1 MLVAV
6 QTGMCVL
13 LLAVASYFLRGLA
26 SARGVNPGF
35 RAQGI
40 TDVALDLDLLPRGT
54 DRGAIFNSILRG
66 AQQLPGVQS
75 ATLAAVVPLA
85 GSNME
90 TVAAP
95 ETTAPLTRND
105 RRFLY
110 FNIVGPKFFSTLGT
124 PIVRGREFL
133 ETDREG
139 APRVAV
145 VNETMARRLWP
156 DGDAL
161 GKRFHWGAVDGPLL
175 QVVGISRD
183 ANYVMPGEAPKA
195 TVYVPLAQEPRG
207 EMVLQLRTTA
217 DLATTRR
224 AITNL
229 MHDLAPAL
237 PPPPVVSMI
246 DDMSI
251 TLLPVRAGA
260 VLLGTFGLI
269 ALILAAAGIY
279 GVASY
284 SVASRTREIGVR
296 AALGASRSMI
306 VRMVL
311 LESGRRVGIGLAV
324 GLLATLGAGFA
335 ISRVLYGVQAFDP
348 VVLGGVVGTIG
359 IVALLGTFAP
369 ARRASRADPVIAM
382 KSE

>member
-1 MLVAV
+1 
-6 QTGMCVL
+6 
-13 LLAVASYFLRGLA
+13 
-26 SARGVNPGF
+26 
-35 RAQGI
+35 
-40 TDVALDLDLLPRGT
+40 
-54 DRGAIFNSILRG
+54 
-66 AQQLPGVQS
+66 
-75 ATLAAVVPLA
+75 
-85 GSNME
+85 
-90 TVAAP
+90 
-95 ETTAPLTRND
+95 
-105 RRFLY
+105 
-110 FNIVGPKFFSTLGT
+110 
-124 PIVRGREFL
+124 
-133 ETDREG
+133 
-139 APRVAV
+139 
-145 VNETMARRLWP
+145 
-156 DGDAL
+156 
-161 GKRFHWGAVDGPLL
+161 
-175 QVVGISRD
+175 
-183 ANYVMPGEAPKA
+183 
-195 TVYVPLAQEPRG
+195 
-207 EMVLQLRTTA
+207 MVLQLRTTA

-229 MHDLAPAL
+229 VHDLAPAL